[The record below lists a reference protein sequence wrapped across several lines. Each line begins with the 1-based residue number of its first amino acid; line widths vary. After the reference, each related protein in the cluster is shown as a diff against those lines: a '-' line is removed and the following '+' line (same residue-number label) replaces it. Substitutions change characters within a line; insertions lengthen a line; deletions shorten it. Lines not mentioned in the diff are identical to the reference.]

1 MSNDTRKDGRTA
13 QQLRPITIERGWSD
27 QAEGS
32 ALISFGKTKVLC
44 TASFTNGVPR
54 WKQGKGQGW
63 VTAEYSML
71 PRSTNDRMDREA
83 VKGKIGGRTHEIS
96 RLIGRSL
103 RAVVDMKALGE
114 NTIVI
119 DCDVLQADGGTRTAA
134 ITGAYVALAD
144 AIEWART
151 KKFIGQKSQPLID
164 SLSAVSVGII
174 DGEPMLDLAYVE
186 DVRAE
191 TDMNVVVTGRG
202 LFVEVQGTAEGAPF
216 DRTEL
221 NALLDLAL
229 AGTTELAQIQAT
241 VLAES
246 K

>member
-1 MSNDTRKDGRTA
+1 MSEQTPRADGRNVD
-13 QQLRPITIERGWSD
+13 QLRTITIERGWSE

-44 TASFTNGVPR
+44 TASFTPGVPR
-54 WKQGKGQGW
+54 WMTGSGKGW
-63 VTAEYSML
+63 VTAEYAMI
-71 PRSTNDRMDREA
+71 PRSTNSRMDRES

-103 RAVVDMKALGE
+103 RAIVNTKTLGE

-134 ITGAYVALAD
+134 ITGAYVALAE
-144 AIEWART
+144 AIRWGKEHKHIPA
-151 KKFIGQKSQPLID
+151 SAEPLID
-164 SLSAVSVGII
+164 SVAAVSVGII
-174 DGEPMLDLAYVE
+174 DGVPMLDLAYVE

-216 DRTEL
+216 DRDEL
-221 NALLDLAL
+221 NRLLDLAL
-229 AGTTELAQIQAT
+229 QGSAELGQHQRDC
-241 VLAES
+241 LERG
-246 K
+246 